1 MKNRIV
7 ENSDEI
13 LEIIAKCE
21 VCYVSMIDI
30 EGMPYVVPLNFGY
43 ENGVL
48 YLHGAKEGKKIA
60 ALKHNPKVCVAFST
74 DHLLRYQHEQ
84 VACSWSMKYRSVLL
98 YGEVEF
104 INDEQER
111 IDALNVMM
119 RKYAKRDFK
128 YNMPAVREVL
138 PFKVVAT
145 KIEGRAYGY

>member
-128 YNMPAVREVL
+128 FNMPAVREVL

>member
-7 ENSDEI
+7 ENSDEV

-48 YLHGAKEGKKIA
+48 YLHGAKEGKKIE

-111 IDALNVMM
+111 IEALNVMM

-128 YNMPAVREVL
+128 FNMPAVREVL

>member
-21 VCYVSMIDI
+21 VCYVSMIDV

-43 ENGVL
+43 ENGTL
-48 YLHGAKEGKKIA
+48 YLHGAKEGKKIE
-60 ALKHNPKVCVAFST
+60 ALKNNPKVCVAFST

-104 INDEQER
+104 INDDQER
-111 IDALNVMM
+111 IEALNVMM
-119 RKYAKRDFK
+119 RKYAQRDFK
-128 YNMPAVREVL
+128 FNMPAVREVL

-145 KIEGRAYGY
+145 RIEGRAYGY

>member
-48 YLHGAKEGKKIA
+48 YLHGAKEGKKIE

>member
-48 YLHGAKEGKKIA
+48 YLHGAKEGKKIE

-111 IDALNVMM
+111 IEALNVMM

-128 YNMPAVREVL
+128 FNMPAVREVL

>member
-21 VCYVSMIDI
+21 VCYVSMIDV

-43 ENGVL
+43 ENGTL
-48 YLHGAKEGKKIA
+48 YLHGAKEGKKIE
-60 ALKHNPKVCVAFST
+60 ALKNNPKVCVAFST

-104 INDEQER
+104 INDDQER

-119 RKYAKRDFK
+119 RKYAQRDFK
-128 YNMPAVREVL
+128 FNMPAVREVL

>member
-7 ENSDEI
+7 ENSDEV

-48 YLHGAKEGKKIA
+48 YLHGAKEGKKIE

-128 YNMPAVREVL
+128 FNMPAVREVL

>member
-111 IDALNVMM
+111 IEALNVMM

-128 YNMPAVREVL
+128 FNMPAVREVL

>member
-21 VCYVSMIDI
+21 VCYVSMIDV

-43 ENGVL
+43 ENGTL
-48 YLHGAKEGKKIA
+48 YLHGAKEGKKIE
-60 ALKHNPKVCVAFST
+60 ALKNNPKVCVAFST

-111 IDALNVMM
+111 IEALNVMM
-119 RKYAKRDFK
+119 RKYAQRDFK
-128 YNMPAVREVL
+128 FNMPAVREVL

>member
-48 YLHGAKEGKKIA
+48 YLHGAKEGKKIE

-128 YNMPAVREVL
+128 FNMPAVREVL